1 MYKFYSFNENNV
13 TAFQNYSAWFSK
25 PNVFNNPFEGIY
37 VDDTADISN
46 EEFISF
52 CQNNKNNKQFLDAF
66 KINGDV
72 DAWLQRLYVRNEIDA
87 YKNDIRRRNVNILKT
102 IPKKFYNSG
111 ICCFIMDVESNPIS
125 KNLMWGHYGN
135 GLKGYAVE
143 IIDAYNN
150 VFESAPIFS
159 GVSYEDTPPRINA
172 VKIMMG
178 MIKDDIE
185 SISDESLVL
194 SLKIMNTKHTHWK
207 YENELI
213 FI

>member
-72 DAWLQRLYVRNEIDA
+72 DTWLQRLYVRNEIDA

-102 IPKKFYNSG
+102 IPKK
-111 ICCFIMDVESNPIS
+111 I
-125 KNLMWGHYGN
+125 LQ
-135 GLKGYAVE
+135 
-143 IIDAYNN
+143 
-150 VFESAPIFS
+150 
-159 GVSYEDTPPRINA
+159 
-172 VKIMMG
+172 
-178 MIKDDIE
+178 
-185 SISDESLVL
+185 
-194 SLKIMNTKHTHWK
+194 
-207 YENELI
+207 
-213 FI
+213 